1 MKKLSKKEQ
10 TELLYLGAGVTLLIV
25 IFVLVKKFNSRKK
38 HSSGV
43 GPGETPAVSSG
54 TSGSGYVKVTCDKNT
69 ILRKGI
75 ECDAVMYSQEQIN
88 MIHSKLGIA
97 KLTADGKFGDKTETA
112 FKKLLGK
119 STGTFVEIV
128 SARKLK

>member
-38 HSSGV
+38 HSLGV
-43 GPGETPAVSSG
+43 GPGETPAASSG
-54 TSGSGYVKVTCDKNT
+54 TGYTKVSCDKST
-69 ILRKGI
+69 VLKKGI
-75 ECDAVMYSQEQIN
+75 ECDAVMYSQKQIN
-88 MIHSKLGIA
+88 MIHSSLGIA
-97 KLTADGKFGDKTETA
+97 KLTEDGKFGDKTETA

-119 STGTFVEIV
+119 PTGTFSEVV